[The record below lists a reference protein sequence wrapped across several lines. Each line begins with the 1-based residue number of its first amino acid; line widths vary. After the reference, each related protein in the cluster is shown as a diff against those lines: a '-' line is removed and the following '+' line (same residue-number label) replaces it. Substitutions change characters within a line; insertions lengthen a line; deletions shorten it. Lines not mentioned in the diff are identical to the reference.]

1 MSPTKPLSSLL
12 RCARCSYEWIP
23 RKDELPKRCPKCRSI
38 KWNDSHLRVTCLR
51 CGHTWNSHNGSP
63 KRCPSCGTHQWNT
76 PPRSYTCKRCGYS
89 WNAKGTKVPR
99 KCPLCSSKDWASER
113 EADFQRAPSR
123 ESEVDAVLEG
133 LILGEYRKG
142 RSCVDISI
150 SEGIPY
156 SLVFETVKRNS
167 TTANNIKV

>member
-1 MSPTKPLSSLL
+1 MSPTIPLSSLL
-12 RCARCSYEWIP
+12 RCARCSYEWTP

-89 WNAKGTKVPR
+89 WNAVDIQKTGP
-99 KCPLCSSKDWASER
+99 S
-113 EADFQRAPSR
+113 AP
-123 ESEVDAVLEG
+123 EVDAVLEG

-150 SEGIPY
+150 SQGIPY
-156 SLVFETVKRNS
+156 SLVFEIVKRNS
-167 TTANNIKV
+167 TANNIKV

>member
-1 MSPTKPLSSLL
+1 MPPL
-12 RCARCSYEWIP
+12 RP
-23 RKDELPKRCPKCRSI
+23 
-38 KWNDSHLRVTCLR
+38 HR

-113 EADFQRAPSR
+113 EVDIQKTGPSAP
-123 ESEVDAVLEG
+123 EVDAVLEG

-150 SEGIPY
+150 SQGIPY
-156 SLVFETVKRNS
+156 SLVFEIVKRNS
-167 TTANNIKV
+167 TANNIKV

>member
-1 MSPTKPLSSLL
+1 MTPTS
-12 RCARCSYEWIP
+12 E
-23 RKDELPKRCPKCRSI
+23 
-38 KWNDSHLRVTCLR
+38 SHASAAATRGTPTTGHR
-51 CGHTWNSHNGSP
+51 RGAHHAGHTS
-63 KRCPSCGTHQWNT
+63 GTLHRAVT
-76 PPRSYTCKRCGYS
+76 PASVD
-89 WNAKGTKVPR
+89 AKGTKVPR

>member
-1 MSPTKPLSSLL
+1 MTPTS
-12 RCARCSYEWIP
+12 E
-23 RKDELPKRCPKCRSI
+23 
-38 KWNDSHLRVTCLR
+38 SHAFAAATRGTPTTGHR
-51 CGHTWNSHNGSP
+51 RGAHHAGHTS
-63 KRCPSCGTHQWNT
+63 GTLHRAVT
-76 PPRSYTCKRCGYS
+76 PASVGSYTCKRCGYS

>member
-1 MSPTKPLSSLL
+1 MSPTLPISSLL

-76 PPRSYTCKRCGYS
+76 PPRSYTC
-89 WNAKGTKVPR
+89 
-99 KCPLCSSKDWASER
+99 
-113 EADFQRAPSR
+113 ADFQRAPSR

>member
-1 MSPTKPLSSLL
+1 MTPTS
-12 RCARCSYEWIP
+12 E
-23 RKDELPKRCPKCRSI
+23 
-38 KWNDSHLRVTCLR
+38 SHAFAAATRGTPTTGHR
-51 CGHTWNSHNGSP
+51 RGAHHAGHTS
-63 KRCPSCGTHQWNT
+63 GTLHRAVT
-76 PPRSYTCKRCGYS
+76 P
-89 WNAKGTKVPR
+89 A
-99 KCPLCSSKDWASER
+99 CPLCSSKDWASER
-113 EADFQRAPSR
+113 EADVQRAPSR

-167 TTANNIKV
+167 VTANNIKV

>member
-1 MSPTKPLSSLL
+1 MSPTIPLGSLL

-23 RKDELPKRCPKCRSI
+23 RKDQLPKRCPKCRSI
-38 KWNDSHLRVTCLR
+38 KWNDPHLRVTCLR
-51 CGHTWNSHNGSP
+51 CGHTWNSHNGAP

-113 EADFQRAPSR
+113 EVDIHRISPQM
-123 ESEVDAVLEG
+123 EEVDSVLEG
-133 LILGEYRKG
+133 LIMGEYRKG
-142 RSCVDISI
+142 RTCVDISI
-150 SEGIPY
+150 AQGIPY
-156 SLVFETVKRNS
+156 SLVFEIVRRN
-167 TTANNIKV
+167 TANINIKV

>member
-1 MSPTKPLSSLL
+1 MRDTPVEHSTAQLHLQALWLQLECQGNQGSQEVSAMLVKGLGKREGGRRPEGP
-12 RCARCSYEWIP
+12 IP
-23 RKDELPKRCPKCRSI
+23 RVGGRRS
-38 KWNDSHLRVTCLR
+38 
-51 CGHTWNSHNGSP
+51 P
-63 KRCPSCGTHQWNT
+63 
-76 PPRSYTCKRCGYS
+76 
-89 WNAKGTKVPR
+89 
-99 KCPLCSSKDWASER
+99 
-113 EADFQRAPSR
+113 
-123 ESEVDAVLEG
+123 VLEG

>member
-1 MSPTKPLSSLL
+1 MTPTS
-12 RCARCSYEWIP
+12 E
-23 RKDELPKRCPKCRSI
+23 
-38 KWNDSHLRVTCLR
+38 SHAFAAATRGTPTTGHR
-51 CGHTWNSHNGSP
+51 RGAHHAGHTS
-63 KRCPSCGTHQWNT
+63 GTLHRAVT
-76 PPRSYTCKRCGYS
+76 P
-89 WNAKGTKVPR
+89 
-99 KCPLCSSKDWASER
+99 
-113 EADFQRAPSR
+113 ADIQRAPSR

>member
-1 MSPTKPLSSLL
+1 MTPTS
-12 RCARCSYEWIP
+12 E
-23 RKDELPKRCPKCRSI
+23 
-38 KWNDSHLRVTCLR
+38 SHAFAAATRGTPTTGHR
-51 CGHTWNSHNGSP
+51 RGAHHAGHTS
-63 KRCPSCGTHQWNT
+63 GTLHRAVT
-76 PPRSYTCKRCGYS
+76 PASV
-89 WNAKGTKVPR
+89 A
-99 KCPLCSSKDWASER
+99 KDWASER

>member
-1 MSPTKPLSSLL
+1 MTPTS
-12 RCARCSYEWIP
+12 E
-23 RKDELPKRCPKCRSI
+23 
-38 KWNDSHLRVTCLR
+38 SHAFAAATRGTPTTGHR
-51 CGHTWNSHNGSP
+51 RGAHHAGHTS
-63 KRCPSCGTHQWNT
+63 GTLHRAVT
-76 PPRSYTCKRCGYS
+76 P
-89 WNAKGTKVPR
+89 A
-99 KCPLCSSKDWASER
+99 

>member
-1 MSPTKPLSSLL
+1 M
-12 RCARCSYEWIP
+12 
-23 RKDELPKRCPKCRSI
+23 
-38 KWNDSHLRVTCLR
+38 
-51 CGHTWNSHNGSP
+51 
-63 KRCPSCGTHQWNT
+63 
-76 PPRSYTCKRCGYS
+76 
-89 WNAKGTKVPR
+89 GTKVPR